1 MDSAYTGYID
11 ESGIVMSPSLEQV
24 RRLALDHLREEKPSS
39 MHPPGGL
46 LVVYDETRRDWSD
59 EARP

>member
-1 MDSAYTGYID
+1 MNSAYTLYTD
-11 ESGIVMSPSLEQV
+11 ESGIVLSPSLEQV
-24 RRLALDHLREEKPSS
+24 RRLVLDHLREEQPLS

-59 EARP
+59 EAQP